1 MKRSNF
7 QFTNPRVVDLNFN
20 LNRGFRNDPNTKVT
34 FKLDFKVNVHRLEG
48 NEAIVELTVKSENND
63 ITPFSFSATEG
74 AKFNWS
80 DTFNEEETDALL
92 NVNAP
97 ALLLGYVR
105 PLIASISSASG
116 FGGYNIPFM
125 DFTQNREQQHEDTS
139 VQH

>member
-7 QFTNPRVVDLNFN
+7 QFTNPRIVDLIFN
-20 LNRGFRNDPNTKVT
+20 LNRQFRNDPNNKVT
-34 FKLDFKVNVHRLEG
+34 FKIDFKVNVHKLEG
-48 NEAIVELTVKSENND
+48 NEAIVELTVKTDNNAD
-63 ITPFSFSATEG
+63 TPFSFSATEG

-80 DTFNEEETDALL
+80 ESFSEEDTNTLL

-105 PLIASISSASG
+105 PLIASVSSASG

-125 DFTQNREQQHEDTS
+125 DFTQNVEKQSEDTT
-139 VQH
+139 V